1 MGVKNSGA
9 QITAVLS
16 ARCAED
22 RQELLVKKVS
32 KSFLLL
38 ISSVGML
45 TATTGA
51 ASEAHPHPMPSLS
64 GGAAN
69 KFVLTQ
75 VVNGRPTFSTVDASQ
90 AQVLRQR
97 GETVTSNV
105 SATLSD
111 FPEETETE
119 GDYSPPPYSW
129 MTEVAAVEQAV
140 VVAVIDTGVDLTHP
154 HLRDALLPGGNFV
167 PYDGVTAA
175 AWSDGNGHGTHV
187 AGTVLYNN
195 PFVKILP
202 VRVLDREG
210 DGEIAPIAQGIVWA
224 VDNGAQVIN
233 ISIGLSAEIAADLLP
248 VHAAVQYA
256 KSHGVVIVAAA
267 GNDAEFG
274 SPPAAPALF
283 EEVIAVAAT
292 QNSAVAPFSNR
303 NSYVDIATDGVD
315 VLSSAL
321 GGGSVRMSGTSM
333 SSPRVAAIAA
343 GLRALNPTWT
353 ADDIKDHLLAT
364 ANDRG
369 AIGPDPVYGFGEMS
383 TRRAFTTVLTR
394 PTGQMSPAVITKVK
408 VKSAVGGATITSR
421 QGSVFVKYP
430 SGDIEVLGSDYS
442 FISLARATT
451 VQIWTYDN
459 LGAPTVALTK
469 RLSPAKL
476 PAIKALAQRYGFTA
490 RLKITSKTPPDA
502 LLTILTVSRAGVEK
516 EVALLYPAV
525 GVITVPSSNIR
536 WFKVCYAVEDRT
548 LGCKKFKLR

>member
-1 MGVKNSGA
+1 MW
-9 QITAVLS
+9 
-16 ARCAED
+16 
-22 RQELLVKKVS
+22 VS
-32 KSFLLL
+32 S
-38 ISSVGML
+38 IGIL
-45 TATTGA
+45 TATTGTSSTA
-51 ASEAHPHPMPSLS
+51 QANSLPSLS
-64 GGAAN
+64 KRAA
-69 KFVLTQ
+69 KEFVLTQ
-75 VVNGRPTFSTVDASQ
+75 VVNGRPTFSTIDASQ

-105 SATLSD
+105 SVTLSD

-233 ISIGLSAEIAADLLP
+233 ISIGLSAEISSDLLP

-256 KSHGVVIVAAA
+256 KARGVVIVAAA

-333 SSPRVAAIAA
+333 ASPRVAAIAA
-343 GLRALNPTWT
+343 GLRALNPNWT
-353 ADDIKDHLLAT
+353 ANDIKDHLLAT
-364 ANDRG
+364 ANDLG
-369 AIGPDPVYGFGEMS
+369 AVGPDPVYGFGEMS
-383 TRRAFTTVLTR
+383 TRRAFTTTLSR

-408 VKSAVGGATITSR
+408 VKPAVGGATITSG

-430 SGDIEVLGSDYS
+430 SGDIEVLDSDYS
-442 FISLARATT
+442 FISLERATT

-476 PAIKALAQRYGFTA
+476 PAIKALAQRNGSTA

-502 LLTILTVSRAGVEK
+502 LLTVLTVSKAGVEK
-516 EVALLYPAV
+516 EVALLYPDIRT
-525 GVITVPSSNIR
+525 ITAPSSNLR
-536 WFKVCYAVEDRT
+536 WFKICYAVEDRT
-548 LGCKKFKLR
+548 LGCKKFKLN

>member
-1 MGVKNSGA
+1 
-9 QITAVLS
+9 
-16 ARCAED
+16 
-22 RQELLVKKVS
+22 LLVKKVS
-32 KSFLLL
+32 KSVLLL
-38 ISSVGML
+38 ISSVVLL
-45 TATTGA
+45 TPITGA
-51 ASEAHPHPMPSLS
+51 ASAAHSDLVTSLS
-64 GGAAN
+64 AGAA
-69 KFVLTQ
+69 KEFVLTR
-75 VVNGRPTFSTVDASQ
+75 VVNGRLTFSTINASQ
-90 AQVLRQR
+90 AQILRQR
-97 GETVTSNV
+97 GETVTGNV

-119 GDYSPPPYSW
+119 GDYSPPPYNW
-129 MTEVAAVEQAV
+129 MTEVAALEQAV

-154 HLRDALLPGGNFV
+154 HLRDSLLPGGNFV

-256 KSHGVVIVAAA
+256 KTRGVVIVAAA

-292 QNSAVAPFSNR
+292 QNSEVAPFSNR

-321 GGGSVRMSGTSM
+321 GGGSLRMSGTSM
-333 SSPRVAAIAA
+333 ASPRVAAIAA

-369 AIGPDPVYGFGEMS
+369 VIGPDPVYGFGEMS
-383 TRRAFTTVLTR
+383 TRRAFTTVLSR
-394 PTGQMSPAVITKVK
+394 PTGQMTPAAITKVK
-408 VKSAVGGATITSR
+408 VKSAVGGSTITSP
-421 QGSVFVKYP
+421 QGSVFVKHP
-430 SGDIEVLGSDYS
+430 NGDIEVLSSDYS
-442 FISLARATT
+442 FISLVRATT
-451 VQIWTYDN
+451 VQIWTYDK
-459 LGAPTVALTK
+459 LGAPTRALTK

-476 PAIKALAQRYGFTA
+476 PTIKALAQRNGSTA

-502 LLTILTVSRAGVEK
+502 LLTVLTVSRAGIEK
-516 EVALLYPAV
+516 EVALIYPAV
-525 GVITVPSSNIR
+525 GVLTVPSSNVR
-536 WFKVCYAVEDRT
+536 WFKVCYAVQDRT
-548 LGCKKFKLR
+548 LGCKRFKLS